1 MNALRAFVLVL
12 ALAAAAPAFA
22 QAAKPQPQPQPQPAS
37 NEIDALFA
45 AWDADHNR
53 VLSQQEFRGGWNT
66 LRQQAESRVEARL
79 RDQFDKVDGNHDGA
93 IDAGEYG
100 NLLLVRQAGKSA
112 PQLPAFDAN
121 HDQRLQFGEY
131 LSLVGSMAAPAARAK
146 AKP

>member
-1 MNALRAFVLVL
+1 MNALRAFVAVL
-12 ALAAAAPAFA
+12 ALAIAAPAFA
-22 QAAKPQPQPQPQPAS
+22 QAAKPQPQPAS

-45 AWDADHNR
+45 AWDADHNG

-93 IDAGEYG
+93 IAAGEYG

-112 PQLPAFDAN
+112 PPLSAFDAN

-131 LSLVGSMAAPAARAK
+131 LALVRDMAAQAARAK
-146 AKP
+146 ASP